1 MVLPLQSCKMTLW
14 LTQVTTDKDELKTQ
28 RSYLERAIRF
38 GNDLYIIAFPLICTA
53 LPLKASALRSKGI
66 ATNEYFLENFP
77 HVELSAYLGLFPS
90 HPENSYFQTSSF
102 HLHFGFGPEESVW
115 KTKTSNKFCSK
126 EGNFFFFFFFLRMG
140 TLDAMLKTEACKS
153 PLEVKYRRDW
163 ILY

>member
-1 MVLPLQSCKMTLW
+1 MNQKH
-14 LTQVTTDKDELKTQ
+14 K
-28 RSYLERAIRF
+28 RSYLKRAIRF
-38 GNDLYIIAFPLICTA
+38 GNDLHITAFLLIRIT
-53 LPLKASALRSKGI
+53 LSLKASALRSKGI

-102 HLHFGFGPEESVW
+102 HLHFGFGPEESEKQKPAISFVARM
-115 KTKTSNKFCSK
+115 
-126 EGNFFFFFFFLRMG
+126 GIFFFFLRMG
-140 TLDAMLKTEACKS
+140 NLDAMLKMEACKS

>member
-1 MVLPLQSCKMTLW
+1 MEPKLLVMVLPLQSCKMTLW
-14 LTQVTTDKDELKTQ
+14 LTQVITDKDELKTQ

-38 GNDLYIIAFPLICTA
+38 GNDLYITAFPLICNS

-102 HLHFGFGPEESVW
+102 HLHFGFGPEESEKQKPAISFVARM
-115 KTKTSNKFCSK
+115 
-126 EGNFFFFFFFLRMG
+126 GIFFFFFEDGEILMQCS
-140 TLDAMLKTEACKS
+140 K
-153 PLEVKYRRDW
+153 RRPAN
-163 ILY
+163 LL